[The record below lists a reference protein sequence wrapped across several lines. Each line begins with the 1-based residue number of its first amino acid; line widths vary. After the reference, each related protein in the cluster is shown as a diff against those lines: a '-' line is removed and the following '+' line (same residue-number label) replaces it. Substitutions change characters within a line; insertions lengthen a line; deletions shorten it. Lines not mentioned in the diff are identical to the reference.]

1 MDIPITNPHMSADLS
16 VDDHSNVDDSFKQA
30 GTNIT
35 FGDGAVYNQN
45 CGNQKELSR
54 RGAMW
59 RTIIISVLCDLGI
72 LAMIFNWQSTMA
84 DRFDAIEQKNAITH
98 QEMLT
103 KAKEGTI
110 WLLRDDIIK
119 TIEFHEAT
127 KKITQ
132 KQYKRIKDEF
142 EYYTSIGGNH
152 DVKERFDDFMA
163 EIFGTQEIKMI
174 VSDPNK
180 QARAER

>member
-1 MDIPITNPHMSADLS
+1 MDIPITNPHMSADLNM
-16 VDDHSNVDDSFKQA
+16 DDHSKVDDSFKQT

-54 RGAMW
+54 RSAMW

-72 LAMIFNWQSTMA
+72 LAMIFNWQSNMA
-84 DRFDAIEQKNAITH
+84 DRFDAIEQKNAETH
-98 QEMLT
+98 QVMM
-103 KAKEGTI
+103 KQAKEGTI

-119 TIEFHEAT
+119 TIDFHEAT

-132 KQYKRIKDEF
+132 KQYKRLRDEF

-163 EIFGTQEIKMI
+163 EIFGTQEIKM
-174 VSDPNK
+174 VAQDLVK
-180 QARAER
+180 VER